1 MKADKIN
8 RQLSKAKVSRREFC
22 RLCLLS
28 GATLAISPFLMDLF
42 KKTAEAAPEKG
53 GMGFVDIKEAMYYTK
68 LDEKTIQCQLC
79 PRYCTLKNGMKGFC
93 RARGPQDGKHHSF
106 VYGNPTAVHV
116 DPIEKKPLYH
126 FLPATNAFSIATAG
140 CNFRCKNCQNWQ
152 ISQFGPEET
161 YNQYLPPKSVVEAAI
176 KYKCPTIA
184 YTYTEPS
191 VFYEYMLDSAK
202 IAKSYGVRNMYH
214 SNGALN
220 PKPAEELSFYL
231 DGANIDLKGFTQ
243 EFYSKI
249 PEGDLESVLNT
260 LKILRK
266 NRVHVEITNLVVPP
280 YNDDMNMIK
289 NMCKWIRDELGKETP
304 VHFSRFS
311 PTYKLKNL
319 SPTPVKT
326 LEEARKVAMEEGL
339 QFVYIGNVPGHKGEN
354 TYCPKDGKVLI
365 RRIGYRI
372 LENNIVN
379 GKCKFCGIEIH
390 GVWAEGAET
399 QNTSKSP
406 EKVSKYLG

>member
-1 MKADKIN
+1 MNGHLLNTKI
-8 RQLSKAKVSRREFC
+8 SRRQFC
-22 RLCLLS
+22 RLCLLG
-28 GATLAISPFLMDLF
+28 GATLVASPLLMDLL
-42 KKTAEAAPEKG
+42 KKSAHAQEKG
-53 GMGFVDIKEAMYYTK
+53 GMGFVNLKEAMYYRK
-68 LDEKTIQCQLC
+68 LDDRTIQCHLC
-79 PRYCTLKNGMKGFC
+79 PRYCTLKNGHRGFC
-93 RARGPQDGKHHSF
+93 RVREPRNGKQYTL

-126 FLPATNAFSIATAG
+126 FLPATTAFSIATAG
-140 CNFRCKNCQNWQ
+140 CNYRCKNCQNWQ

-161 YNQYLPPKSVVEAAI
+161 YNQYLPPKAVVESAI
-176 KYKCPTIA
+176 RYKCPTIA
-184 YTYTEPS
+184 YTYTEPA
-191 VFYEYMLDSAK
+191 VFYEYMLDTAK

-220 PKPAEELSFYL
+220 PKPVEELSLYL

-249 PEGDLESVLNT
+249 PEGDLETVLNT
-260 LKILRK
+260 IKILRK

-280 YNDDMNMIK
+280 YSDDMNMIRK
-289 NMCKWIRDELGKETP
+289 MCQWIRDEAGKEIP

-326 LEEARKVAMEEGL
+326 LEEARKIGMEEGL
-339 QFVYIGNVPGHKGEN
+339 QYVYIGNVPGHEGEN

-365 RRIGYRI
+365 RRIGYHI

-379 GKCKFCGIEIH
+379 GKCKFCGIDIP
-390 GVWAEGAET
+390 GVWSEGT
-399 QNTSKSP
+399 SNQKSSKSLK
-406 EKVSKYLG
+406 EVSKYLG